1 MTREEIAR
9 YIDHTNLNPKAS
21 SLDIEH
27 LCKEALQ
34 YGFAAVCVNPCRVRQ
49 AAELLEGRGVNVAS
63 VIGFPFGASRIG
75 TSSSPQIVSSCN
87 LANH

>member
-34 YGFAAVCVNPCRVRQ
+34 YGFASCMRKSLQ
-49 AAELLEGRGVNVAS
+49 SKTGRGAS
-63 VIGFPFGASRIG
+63 
-75 TSSSPQIVSSCN
+75 
-87 LANH
+87 